1 LNPVQ
6 VEQEVRRWIEVFV
19 VGEGLCPFAARP
31 LQQGLVRISV
41 CAAKDTD
48 GIYRHLLCELDHLLN
63 TPVGKLETTVVAVPQ
78 GLASFDDYLD
88 MLAVLQDA
96 LAQLQLEGVFQLASF
111 HPHYVFE
118 GTNAGDLSNYTN
130 RSPYPLFHLLR
141 EESLSDALEAY
152 PEPEAI
158 PQRNQERMRELGR
171 EGILRLLTRAS
182 SAQD

>member
-1 LNPVQ
+1 MNPVQ

-41 CAAKDTD
+41 CAANDDD
-48 GIYRHLLCELDHLLN
+48 GIYRHVLGELDYLLN

-88 MLAVLQDA
+88 MLAVLQDS
-96 LAQLQLEGVFQLASF
+96 LEHLGLEGVFQIASF
-111 HPHYVFE
+111 HPRYVFE
-118 GTNAGDLSNYTN
+118 GTADDDLTNYTN

-141 EESLSDALEAY
+141 EESLSAALQGY
-152 PEPEAI
+152 PEPEKI
-158 PQRNQERMRELGR
+158 PQRNQSRMRELGL
-171 EGILRLLTRAS
+171 EGVMQIFISAS
-182 SAQD
+182 SVQD